1 MRIRRKTRKTIA
13 AATVV
18 LGLSALVTAMTAA
31 NTVPGAKVGEGAGAI
46 SGYTIS
52 AVDYNLNAT
61 NPASIDSVTFT
72 LDSAPAGGATVKIKL
87 VSAGSTWYSC
97 TMSGTPA
104 VNASCTTSGAAVA
117 SADQLSVVVAD

>member
-1 MRIRRKTRKTIA
+1 MRIRRKTRKTFA
-13 AATVV
+13 VV
-18 LGLSALVTAMTAA
+18 LVVMGLSALVTAMTAA
-31 NTVPGAKVGEGAGAI
+31 NTVPTAKAGEGSGAI
-46 SGYTIS
+46 SGYTVS

-61 NPASIDSVTFT
+61 NPANIDSVSFT

-104 VNASCTTSGAAVA
+104 VNASCTTSGATVA
-117 SADQLSVVVAD
+117 LADLLSVVVAD